1 MLNVEM
7 KDNKLKLSVEG
18 DVATVIDELGT
29 INASI
34 LVDMAKKT
42 GLELEEVDQAL
53 KDATEH
59 NIMEILLTDV
69 LNGLFN

>member
-18 DVATVIDELGT
+18 DVETVLDELGT

-42 GLELEEVDQAL
+42 GLELEELDEAL
-53 KDATEH
+53 KDATKH
-59 NIMEILLTDV
+59 NIIEILVTDV
-69 LNGLFN
+69 IKNLFN